1 MGYEFSRLD
10 FVHCS
15 LSRWRLRQAPH
26 VSLLDLCHTH
36 QVDCG
41 AHQTHI
47 AKARSTAC
55 STVTAGGRT
64 AGVRTGRIGSG
75 HWRRIGCWQDIVAF
89 GRSILSRLDVVLDG
103 LEHDVGGEEWS
114 VN

>member
-10 FVHCS
+10 FVHRS
-15 LSRWRLRQAPH
+15 LSGWRLRQAPH

-36 QVDCG
+36 QVYCG

-55 STVTAGGRT
+55 STVTSGGRT
-64 AGVRTGRIGSG
+64 AGMRTWRVGPGDWGSSSIGG
-75 HWRRIGCWQDIVAF
+75 WQDIVAL
-89 GRSILSRLDVVLDG
+89 GRRSLLPRLDVVLDG
-103 LEHDVGGEEWS
+103 LEHNVVGQG
-114 VN
+114 